1 MRNPGRAVR
10 GMGVPR
16 SCVAALLMLVATVL
30 LVACGDNLVDAE
42 TDAETAELKVEFEDP
57 AGRANKIGAE
67 LLEAGET
74 ELVAATLAEA
84 FELPD
89 KLSVRVT
96 NDPQGPYYD
105 PNADEVVLDY
115 DFALT
120 TFEVLAQNNPGWG
133 DRRLVE
139 AASATSSFVLAHEFA
154 HALIDIY
161 DLPVL
166 GREEDAADNIASVIL
181 LNTEDGWELAL
192 DAAEFW
198 AGLEEYR
205 GAPELADYAD
215 EHSLDMQRAFS
226 IICKIAG
233 SDRQLRREVR
243 QLGLL
248 PPERLA
254 RCPEEYEG
262 DVKSLEQVLEPHLR
276 EPLDLP

>member
-1 MRNPGRAVR
+1 MA
-10 GMGVPR
+10 
-16 SCVAALLMLVATVL
+16 VAAIGLLLG
-30 LVACGDNLVDAE
+30 CNDNVVDAE
-42 TDAETAELKVEFEDP
+42 QVEATAELSIDFEDP
-57 AGRANKIGAE
+57 AGRANKLGAE

-74 ELVAATLAEA
+74 ERVATALAEA

-89 KLSVRVT
+89 KLSVRVS
-96 NDPQGPYYD
+96 NDGEGPYYD
-105 PNADEVVLDY
+105 PTTDEVVLDY
-115 DFALT
+115 GFALT
-120 TFEVLAQNNPGWG
+120 TFEVLAYNNPAWG

-139 AASATSSFVLAHEFA
+139 AASATNSFVLAHEFA

-166 GREEDAADNIASVIL
+166 GREEDAADNIATVIL

-198 AGLEEYR
+198 AGLEEYY
-205 GAPELADYAD
+205 GAPKLADYAA
-215 EHSLDMQRAFS
+215 EHSLDMQRAFA

-248 PPERLA
+248 PRERLV
-254 RCPEEYEG
+254 RCPEEYES

-276 EPLDLP
+276 EPLNLP